1 MSTLVPAANTPAPS
15 RTDPAPSRTD
25 PAPSTTEPVPP
36 VVAPAPPEPEADLA
50 QHGSVS
56 LAGGGAEL
64 RFTPQNFGPADI
76 DDATVRLDWS
86 EPLADGQSLPASCVR
101 ADRSSLVC
109 RTGGLVAG
117 SLGERIDV
125 PVRFQGAPSEVT
137 LRIGTLW
144 NGGARDGNP
153 ENNEHEVLVLDTG
166 DVYHF

>member
-1 MSTLVPAANTPAPS
+1 M
-15 RTDPAPSRTD
+15 
-25 PAPSTTEPVPP
+25 
-36 VVAPAPPEPEADLA
+36 
-50 QHGSVS
+50 
-56 LAGGGAEL
+56 
-64 RFTPQNFGPADI
+64 
-76 DDATVRLDWS
+76 
-86 EPLADGQSLPASCVR
+86 
-101 ADRSSLVC
+101 
-109 RTGGLVAG
+109 AG